1 MGSVTLPSFVLMKT
15 GIGGCMFLNSAQPSM
30 VGGAALNVVWKCWSG
45 LTLKIDMIAACV
57 IMVLLGA
64 IGLTVF
70 LAMQADENDEK

>member
-1 MGSVTLPSFVLMKT
+1 
-15 GIGGCMFLNSAQPSM
+15 
-30 VGGAALNVVWKCWSG
+30 
-45 LTLKIDMIAACV
+45 MIATCV